1 MSKTI
6 ARSEITIVDLIDTAT
21 YIYYAKDDQGTG
33 ATSTPTSDAKYIGIY
48 NGNAL
53 ASGRPDNP
61 PQGTVWSKYVGE
73 DGQKGEG
80 VSIVSTFIE
89 YAEGTSG
96 TEQPESGWQ
105 DTVPSLKEGEYL
117 WTRTTVNYSD
127 GKSTVSYSVSCYG
140 KDGKDANAYYIET
153 NQEEIL
159 RFIEGEN
166 MVYSPE
172 TLTFKIFKAPKQ
184 PNDAQISLT
193 NNDFKLEIL
202 GNDTPLEN
210 GTEYL
215 RLGFISSSQKED
227 EDIVYEEKDTN
238 TVYFNLQ
245 NFMTETKTDKLLF
258 FRFSYLID
266 NKVAAIKIIEI
277 RNGVS
282 DEMAKFEQ
290 YSNGITAAIQNNR
303 LVFDAT
309 GLSIQKKNGDDLD
322 KVFYANESGDL
333 FLKGTIYATDGV
345 FSGELDAATGSFEGK
360 ITATSGSIG
369 GLTISDEAIYQG
381 SDIENSALIIRG
393 NGNIEAENIT
403 LGNGTVIKNYIKLGD
418 ENNTVYIRTPSEGN
432 NTFLESGK
440 ISLKSNGYLNI
451 GNIELY
457 GGDGSYGSAYLTS
470 GKENASFWK
479 IKDDGTAQFRE
490 LTVDKITVQNSIM
503 EIGKVQAVGSIMF
516 FKDSWKV
523 LSIEEKD
530 GKKICELE
538 VTLKNDEGKLL
549 SSLTEGDYILA
560 NGNDYYKVEGVEDN
574 KITLNKECDISRGDI
589 ITKIGKND
597 DYLITVQGDSNQVF
611 AHSTKNSL
619 TMSSIITNE
628 NSGLP
633 GYEKKLVLGDL
644 TGIDPSYKTGLYA
657 ENVFLN
663 GTLTTRI
670 EADEETISY
679 AGINTLTGASAI
691 KFGTD
696 ENSDKSKIVFWAGSN
711 GTSIE
716 SIRNANFQVTE
727 KGSIYASQGIF
738 EGTLITNS
746 TIKGASIHTAK
757 IYGENQDGGAAALQ
771 IFDTKRGIEF
781 IKQDGEYNTP
791 IEGKDPTLKCQLKI
805 SSNGFYNDDFSQEE
819 PFIGLIKQENE
830 LEKSYIFYKGNQL
843 RISNQDKNQN
853 INIEGNYIG
862 YSTDITGTINQKI
875 IMSDNQFDFW
885 FTGSSSEAAFQ
896 IGNSLVTST
905 QKVNFQQNVVF
916 GEGETGI
923 LEYQTTNNG
932 YNLFVR

>member
-21 YIYYAKDDQGTG
+21 YIYYAKDDWGTG
-33 ATSTPTSDAKYIGIY
+33 ATSTPTSDTKYIGIY

-80 VSIVSTFIE
+80 VTISSTFIE
-89 YAEGTSG
+89 YTEGTSG

-105 DTVPSLKEGEYL
+105 NTIPPLNEGNYL

-127 GKSTVSYSVSCYG
+127 GKSTISYSVSCY
-140 KDGKDANAYYIET
+140 GKDANAYYIET
-153 NQEEIL
+153 NQEEAL

-166 MVYSPE
+166 IVYSPDI
-172 TLTFKIFKAPKQ
+172 LTFKIFKAPKQ

-193 NNDFKLEIL
+193 NDDFKLENLKTNEEIKT
-202 GNDTPLEN
+202 NS
-210 GTEYL
+210 EYL
-215 RLGFISSSQKED
+215 QLGASWVDNETTLQD
-227 EDIVYEEKDTN
+227 ED
-238 TVYFNLQ
+238 TVYFELQ
-245 NFMTETKTDKLLF
+245 NFMNANDYNEGSCF
-258 FRFSYLID
+258 FRFSYLIN
-266 NKVAAIKIIEI
+266 NKVAAIKIIEV

-282 DEMAKFEQ
+282 DEMAQFSQ
-290 YSNGITAAIQNNR
+290 YSNGITAAIQNNK

-309 GLSIQKKNGDDLD
+309 GLSIQKKSEDNLE

-333 FLKGTIYATDGV
+333 ILKGTVYATDGV

-381 SDIENSALIIRG
+381 SEMENSALIIHG
-393 NGNIEAENIT
+393 DGNIEAENIT

-418 ENNTVYIRTPSEGN
+418 ENNTVYIRTPTEN
-432 NTFLESGK
+432 DNTFLESGK

-451 GNIELY
+451 GNIKLY
-457 GGDGSYGSAYLTS
+457 GGDGTYGSAYLTS
-470 GKENASFWK
+470 SGQENNSFWK

-523 LSIEEKD
+523 ISVDEED
-530 GKKICELE
+530 DTICYLDI
-538 VTLKNDEGKLL
+538 TLKDSENNLL
-549 SSLTEGDYILA
+549 LPLINGDYVLA
-560 NGNDYYKVEGVEDN
+560 NGNDYYQIQAVDGN
-574 KITLNKECDISRGDI
+574 KITLNKSCNFSRGDI
-589 ITKIGKND
+589 ITKIGQNN
-597 DYLITVQGDSNQVF
+597 DYLITVQGDSNQEF
-611 AHSTKNSL
+611 SHSTKNSL
-619 TMSSIITNE
+619 TMSSIAINE
-628 NSGLP
+628 NSTLP
-633 GYEKKLVLGDL
+633 SYNKKLVLGDL
-644 TGIDPSYKTGLYA
+644 SSVEGASGTGLYA

-663 GTLTTRI
+663 GTLTTKVNN
-670 EADEETISY
+670 ESY
-679 AGINTLTGASAI
+679 AGINTLSGAAAT
-691 KFGTD
+691 KFN
-696 ENSDKSKIVFWAGSN
+696 EEDKSNIVFWAGSN
-711 GTSIE
+711 DASPE
-716 SIRNANFQVTE
+716 SIQNANFQVTE

-738 EGTLITNS
+738 EGSLITNS

-757 IYGENQDGGAAALQ
+757 IYGEKRDNKGEYSAAALQ
-771 IFDTKRGIEF
+771 IFDADRGIEF
-781 IKQDGEYNTP
+781 IKQEGIYNTP
-791 IEGKDPTLKCQLKI
+791 IGEKDPTLKRQLGI
-805 SSNGFYNDDFSQEE
+805 NSDGFYNDEFSQTE
-819 PFIGLIKQENE
+819 PFIGLTKGEE
-830 LEKSYIFYKGNQL
+830 SYIFYKGNQL
-843 RISNQDKNQN
+843 RISNQEQSQN
-853 INIEGNYIG
+853 VNIGGDYIG
-862 YSTDITGTINQKI
+862 YSTDITETINQKI
-875 IMSDNQFDFW
+875 IMSKGQFDFQ
-885 FTGSSSEAAFQ
+885 FTGNEAAFQ
-896 IGNSLVTST
+896 IRNDLVTST

-923 LEYQTTNNG
+923 LEYQTSNNG